1 MKPLLKTI
9 AFLLISSYGYAQ
21 CFAPTNLFTTNINY
35 YNAEV
40 NWSSANGA
48 HHYKIRIKETSAAS
62 WQYINNIDSLLNI
75 RVISNLIPLSEYVWQ
90 IRTYCDSTNTS
101 ISSWSVPDTFLAVTS
116 NCPNTNS
123 LYITNIN
130 YNNALASWDT
140 VLGCN
145 RYKVRYKILGTSTW
159 SNLAA
164 IYHPANSITIPLLQ
178 QNTTYEWQ
186 VLTFHDS
193 TILMGSLWSVS
204 DTFTTISFVPAA
216 FNPLIINTLSSLECN
231 IAVELYLQITQASN
245 EPDIG
250 SGSITSDGGYFN
262 LTSLG
267 IGDSVGHATMT
278 TATQSINTV
287 LRVGITLGQNYAV
300 INSYDSLGYLIG
312 FFTIENQNGGVNIQL
327 PGSPND
333 GNNYTSGY
341 ISELYFTD
349 LFVNPQNAGPLHFFV
364 DITSELND
372 QIYITD
378 TVQIW
383 CDATGTIESHNL
395 KEVVEII
402 DILGRKNKIRA
413 NSIQILKFSDGT
425 IEKRVFM
432 EKQ

>member
-1 MKPLLKTI
+1 
-9 AFLLISSYGYAQ
+9 
-21 CFAPTNLFTTNINY
+21 
-35 YNAEV
+35 
-40 NWSSANGA
+40 
-48 HHYKIRIKETSAAS
+48 
-62 WQYINNIDSLLNI
+62 
-75 RVISNLIPLSEYVWQ
+75 
-90 IRTYCDSTNTS
+90 
-101 ISSWSVPDTFLAVTS
+101 
-116 NCPNTNS
+116 
-123 LYITNIN
+123 
-130 YNNALASWDT
+130 
-140 VLGCN
+140 
-145 RYKVRYKILGTSTW
+145 
-159 SNLAA
+159 
-164 IYHPANSITIPLLQ
+164 
-178 QNTTYEWQ
+178 
-186 VLTFHDS
+186 
-193 TILMGSLWSVS
+193 
-204 DTFTTISFVPAA
+204 
-216 FNPLIINTLSSLECN
+216 
-231 IAVELYLQITQASN
+231 LQITQGSN

-372 QIYITD
+372 QTYITD

-395 KEVVEII
+395 KELVEVI

-425 IEKRVFM
+425 IEKRVFT